1 MSVRTQ
7 SEHKGVTCWNQTL
20 AFISSA
26 ILAGVLYTQHR
37 ILSSAGV
44 DLLKVVGATLGS
56 MENQRSLKKVPKAL
70 FAEASRWRRWRAGK
84 ELDPVSPIGKS

>member
-1 MSVRTQ
+1 MLESNTGL
-7 SEHKGVTCWNQTL
+7 HLLCNTCWV
-20 AFISSA
+20 
-26 ILAGVLYTQHR
+26 GVLYTQHR

-56 MENQRSLKKVPKAL
+56 TENQRSLKKVPKAL

-84 ELDPVSPIGKS
+84 ELDPVSLIGKLK